1 MLGGKIL
8 RLSTNNDNLKHR
20 YRLSWY
26 EMRIFLYQF
35 VLTFFPVI
43 LLSAFAT
50 YIYVTKSYEKLEV
63 STEATATQMQMNLD
77 ELFTQLQGYYVGAAD
92 DDRVKWFIE
101 EKAQYSDY
109 SKLVDVAGV
118 LNGNSVFSDYIDGFS
133 IVNFRTQLVL
143 SSRGM
148 HEYIKLDNKD
158 EVRALYERNK
168 ENFNPYYWL
177 YSPVS
182 NTNAIFPR
190 EHVDYE
196 GLCLILRLPTIG
208 RYSNAMLVVNLNS
221 NALVRKV
228 TNNIAD
234 FDGAIVTDDGKVV
247 YASDNGL
254 IEKILSQDDV
264 SRIRL
269 SNGKSY
275 IIEKKPSKVFGINYY
290 VAGDASAA
298 WGDVDNIWTGTI
310 VILALSAVMFLAV
323 IWSSR
328 KLYQPI
334 AALSEKVGN
343 LAGGLTD
350 DSTDL
355 GTDETAMTDA
365 AEKNDRAGNAAH
377 RVNELESIAK
387 QVDILVNNKEQ
398 AEETSMAHKGEL
410 LSMTEK
416 ALVKGGFSA
425 DELNRNI
432 EQLGFE
438 CRKYYMAAV
447 GIIRNIDTHEP
458 VDNIAMRGIIDRLP
472 ADIMG
477 LFYLPAIV
485 HSDVI
490 VLTAASDGEV
500 MLNMKM
506 ERLYNLINAR
516 LFGEGLRLEL
526 VMGVSS
532 VREKLTELRNA
543 YKEARKAIE
552 SKLREGEKLVFYSE
566 EENKNK
572 VIYNYDTMLEKRI
585 KEAVEKCDMEAA
597 SSLMDEFVDGM
608 FSHGVGND
616 NYVYV
621 YRMIMTVIMV
631 PSELG
636 VATEQDIK
644 DSDIFSK
651 ASQIFD
657 ADRLKKYLK
666 DDVLEPVI
674 LMIDEAQGR
683 RSSEIMNKIKQTVK
697 EKDGDITL
705 TECAEIL
712 DYHPNYLWKIIKNE
726 LGITF
731 TEYVAQYKI
740 ERAKE
745 LLTQTDMS
753 VAAIAEQL
761 KYTNA
766 QNFIRFFSKM
776 TDITPGKYRQEFKKR

>member
-1 MLGGKIL
+1 MN
-8 RLSTNNDNLKHR
+8 LSAGNDNLRRR

-50 YIYVTKSYEKLEV
+50 YIYLTKSYEKLEV
-63 STEATATQMQMNLD
+63 STQAAVSQLQMNLD
-77 ELFTQLQGYYVGAAD
+77 ELLTQLQGYYVGAAD

-101 EKAQYSDY
+101 EEALYSDY
-109 SKLVDVAGV
+109 SKLVDVGEV
-118 LNGNSVFSDYIDGFS
+118 LNGNSVFSDYVNGFS
-133 IVNFRTQLVL
+133 IINFKTQRVL

-148 HEYIKLDNKD
+148 HDYIKLDNKD
-158 EVRALYERNK
+158 EVEKLYELNK
-168 ENFNPYYWL
+168 GNFNPYFW
-177 YSPVS
+177 SFNPC
-182 NTNAIFPR
+182 NTNIIYPR
-190 EHVDYE
+190 EHIDYE
-196 GLCLILRLPTIG
+196 GLCLVLRLPTIG
-208 RYSNAMLVVNLNS
+208 SYSNAMVIVKIDS
-221 NALVRKV
+221 NAIVRKV
-228 TNNIAD
+228 ASNIAEY
-234 FDGAIVTDDGKVV
+234 DGAMITDDGDVV
-247 YASDNGL
+247 YTTNAELAD
-254 IEKILSQDDV
+254 KIKNHDTARV
-264 SRIRL
+264 RL
-269 SNGKSY
+269 SNGKPY
-275 IIEKKPSKVFGINYY
+275 IIVKRASKVFGFNYY
-290 VAGDASAA
+290 VASDASAA
-298 WGDVDNIWTGTI
+298 WGDVDNIWKGTV
-310 VILALSAVMFLAV
+310 VILILSAIMFIAV

-343 LAGGLTD
+343 LAGVLPENNV
-350 DSTDL
+350 DSVKSDL
-355 GTDETAMTDA
+355 ESAGTM
-365 AEKNDRAGNAAH
+365 EKNERTGNTVH
-377 RVNELESIAK
+377 RRNELESIAK
-387 QVDILVNNKEQ
+387 QVDILVNNKEH
-398 AEETSMAHKGEL
+398 AEEASMAHKGEL

-416 ALVKGGFSA
+416 ALVKGEISI
-425 DELNRNI
+425 DELDKNI
-432 EQLGFE
+432 RQLGFE
-438 CRKYYMAAV
+438 CRKYYMTAV
-447 GIIRNIDTHEP
+447 GIIRNIDTHET
-458 VDNIAMRGIIDRLP
+458 VDNIAMNGIIDRLP
-472 ADIMG
+472 SDITE
-477 LFYLPAIV
+477 LLYLPAII

-490 VLTAASDGEV
+490 VFTAASDGEV

-506 ERLYNLINAR
+506 ERIYNLINAR
-516 LFGEGLRLEL
+516 LSSDGLQLEL
-526 VMGVSS
+526 LMGVSN

-552 SKLREGEKLVFYSE
+552 SKLRDGEKLVFYNS

-572 VIYNYDTMLEKRI
+572 VVYNYDTMLEKRI
-585 KEAVEKCDMEAA
+585 KEAVEKCDMETAA
-597 SSLMDEFVDGM
+597 SLVDGFVDDM

-636 VATEQDIK
+636 VEVEQNIK

-666 DDVLEPVI
+666 EDVLEPVI
-674 LMIDEAQGR
+674 LMIDEAQGK
-683 RSSEIMNKIKQTVK
+683 RSGEIISRIKQVVA

-705 TECAEIL
+705 TECAELL
-712 DYHPNYLWKIIKNE
+712 DYHPNYLWKIMKNE

-776 TDITPGKYRQEFKKR
+776 TDITPGKYRQEFKK